1 MTDSIYHE
9 IHKSCLTLER
19 YRIATYASIE
29 LSAVNRDDGVI
40 HIKPMGECGIRT
52 LPAHPCVSL
61 HATVYAR
68 FSEVESILLINS
80 EWIGI
85 ASGAGWTLDRH
96 SYGYIPSFTDTVP
109 CTARIRTPVDSA
121 DFPNAFCEA
130 ISDATRDEKLPR
142 ALLVRSRG
150 AVIFARSPMEAA
162 EYAITLEYAAK
173 KAFYIRKF
181 R

>member
-1 MTDSIYHE
+1 MTDAIYHE

-40 HIKPMGECGIRT
+40 HIKPMGECDIHTILESSR
-52 LPAHPCVSL
+52 SNL
-61 HATVYAR
+61 HAELYAR
-68 FSEVESILLINS
+68 FADIGSILLVNS

-85 ASGAGWTLDRH
+85 ASGAGWTLDRS

-109 CTARIRTPVDSA
+109 CTERVRTPVDSTDYPKA
-121 DFPNAFCEA
+121 LCDA
-130 ISDATRDEKLPR
+130 IESVLTVNKLPC
-142 ALLVRSRG
+142 AVLVRSRG
-150 AVIFARSPMEAA
+150 AVILANSPMEAA

-173 KAFYIRKF
+173 KAFHIRKL

>member
-1 MTDSIYHE
+1 MTDAIYHE

-40 HIKPMGECGIRT
+40 HIKPMGECDVHTILESSR
-52 LPAHPCVSL
+52 SNL
-61 HATVYAR
+61 HAELYAR
-68 FSEVESILLINS
+68 FADIGSILLVNS

-85 ASGAGWTLDRH
+85 ASGAGWTLDRS

-109 CTARIRTPVDSA
+109 CTAKIRAHVDSEEYA
-121 DFPNAFCEA
+121 KAFC
-130 ISDATRDEKLPR
+130 DAVSNVITDEKPTR
-142 ALLVRSRG
+142 AVLVRGIG
-150 AVIFARSPMEAA
+150 ALVFADTAMDAA
-162 EYAITLEYAAK
+162 EYAVTLEYAAK
-173 KAFYIRKF
+173 KAFHIRKF